1 MGGEYL
7 PAGSGTEVHPYL
19 RQFSMDTVFAESLG
33 FCYVDYFQEPLDVG
47 HKGRGEYSHVGC
59 SASANELR

>member
-33 FCYVDYFQEPLDVG
+33 FCYFDYFSGTARCRP
-47 HKGRGEYSHVGC
+47 HR
-59 SASANELR
+59 